1 MKHGQSNIVVGIT
14 DERNVHKIKIVQ
26 KTKLCENSRNYLA
39 WVARSPHDTICIS
52 CKEGLSRRG
61 GNVQLSRSSRW
72 DVWMLG
78 RGRTQPGA
86 SKRCPYLE
94 ERGVPSS
101 GTKPPCAVQPMC
113 NDGSSSWKCQNKNRS
128 SCRWTYKPC
137 WDSGIQLSSSQLFQ
151 SPTFIAFQL
160 RKGF

>member
-1 MKHGQSNIVVGIT
+1 MK
-14 DERNVHKIKIVQ
+14 
-26 KTKLCENSRNYLA
+26 LSR
-39 WVARSPHDTICIS
+39 DS
-52 CKEGLSRRG
+52 CKVTQRYYLHKLQRGTFKRRWKCAVAGAPDEMFECSGGGVHSR
-61 GNVQLSRSSRW
+61 VLVSVAHIW
-72 DVWMLG
+72 
-78 RGRTQPGA
+78 
-86 SKRCPYLE
+86 KRE
-94 ERGVPSS
+94 EFLPPEPN
-101 GTKPPCAVQPMC
+101 PPCAVQPMC